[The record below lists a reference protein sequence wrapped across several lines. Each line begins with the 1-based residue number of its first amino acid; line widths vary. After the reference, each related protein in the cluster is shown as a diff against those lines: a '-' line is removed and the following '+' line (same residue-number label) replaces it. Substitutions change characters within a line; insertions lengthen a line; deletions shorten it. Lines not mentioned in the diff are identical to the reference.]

1 MVAPPWFEVPPAGY
15 GGIESMCHWLV
26 EGLRARGHHVV
37 LAAAGPNRTSGPF
50 VQTYPVPPTARL
62 GQALPEVVHAA
73 QASRALDE
81 LDLDIVHDHSTAGPL
96 TAGWRRA
103 PTVAT
108 VHSPV
113 AGELAEFYRAST
125 DRLWLV
131 AISAA
136 QRRSVPDLPW
146 VGMVHNGIRADA
158 YPYQPSKGPFAL
170 FLGRMS
176 PEKGAH
182 LAIDA
187 ARASGLPLVL
197 AGKRIEPVE
206 HEYFDAEI
214 RPRLSPEVAYVGEV
228 GGSAK
233 KTLLSR
239 ARCLLF
245 PIQWGEPFGLV
256 MIEAMACGTP
266 VVALAG
272 GSVGEIVLDGVT
284 GFICNQ
290 PDQLPDA
297 IAASATL
304 SPRACRD
311 HVAESFDVEGMVDG
325 YERAYRDVIRRSE
338 GTADGRRWTDVPM
351 SGLRPTGSSPSL

>member
-256 MIEAMACGTP
+256 MIEAMACGLP
-266 VVALAG
+266 VIAFPG
-272 GSVGEIVLDGVT
+272 GSVEEIVEDGLS
-284 GFICNQ
+284 GFIVETIEG
-290 PDQLPDA
+290 A
-297 IAASATL
+297 TAAVRHLDRIDRRICRERFERRFSVRRMA
-304 SPRACRD
+304 SQYVDVYRAL
-311 HVAESFDVEGMVDG
+311 A
-325 YERAYRDVIRRSE
+325 ARRS
-338 GTADGRRWTDVPM
+338 GRVA
-351 SGLRPTGSSPSL
+351 